1 MKNGRKTKTLEEVC
15 QFSNGL
21 WKGAKP
27 PFVNVGVIRNT
38 NFTKEGALDDSDIAY
53 LDVEA
58 KKLEKRR
65 LQFGDIILEKS
76 GGGPKQPVGRVALFD
91 KEDGDF
97 SFSNFT
103 AALRVLDPHELDFR
117 FLHKFLHWTYLSG
130 VTEGMQ
136 SHSTGIRNLDGD
148 AYKAIKVSF
157 PPLPEQQRI
166 VGILDEA
173 FDGIATA
180 KANDEKNLQSAR
192 TLFESHLQSFFT
204 QRGEGWVNKPLETVA
219 AILNGYAF
227 KSNDFSPKEGVKCIK
242 ITNVGVREF
251 VCESDGYLPDSFAA
265 KYHALSVK
273 KGSVVLA
280 LTRTIIAG
288 GLKVAVVPDEYDGAL
303 LNQRVASIITN
314 HKLLT
319 ESFLF
324 AYLST
329 QTVVEYVTERVNT
342 LMQPNLS
349 ITDLRWM
356 PIPVPPLREQDQ
368 ITDQLAGLRE
378 QTLRLESL
386 YQRKLA
392 ALEALKKSLLHHA
405 FTGQLV
411 RHDVSTNSRTK

>member
-1 MKNGRKTKTLEEVC
+1 MKMGWQTKTLGEAC

-21 WKGAKP
+21 WKGEKP

-38 NFTKEGALDDSDIAY
+38 NFTKEGTLDASDIAY

-91 KEDGDF
+91 KEEGDF

-103 AALRVLDPHELDFR
+103 AALRVLEPRDLDFR
-117 FLHKFLHWTYLSG
+117 FLHKFLHWTYVSG

-148 AYKAIKVSF
+148 AYKAIKITF
-157 PPLPEQQRI
+157 PPLHEQLRI

-173 FDGIATA
+173 FEGIATA
-180 KANDEKNLQSAR
+180 KASAEKNLQNAR
-192 TLFESHLQSFFT
+192 SLFDSHLQSVFT
-204 QRGEGWVNKPLETVA
+204 QLGKGWVEKPLETVA
-219 AILNGYAF
+219 SILNGYAF
-227 KSNDFSPKEGVKCIK
+227 KSTDFSAKEGVKCIK

-251 VCESDGYLPDSFAA
+251 VCNSDGYLPDSFATEYEA
-265 KYHALSVK
+265 VSVK
-273 KGSVVLA
+273 EGSIVLA

-288 GLKVAVVPDEYDGAL
+288 GLKVAVVPGEYEGAL

-314 HKLLT
+314 VKHLNGA
-319 ESFLF
+319 FLF

-329 QTVVEYVTERVNT
+329 RTVVDYVKERVNT

-349 ITDLRWM
+349 IADLRSM
-356 PIPVPPLREQDQ
+356 PIPVPPSREQDK
-368 ITDQLAGLRE
+368 IAEQLDRLRVE
-378 QTLRLESL
+378 TQCLAHL
-386 YQRKLA
+386 YERKLA
-392 ALEALKKSLLHHA
+392 ALDELKKSLLHQA
-405 FTGQLV
+405 FSGAL
-411 RHDVSTNSRTK
+411 